1 MEAPILIAHRGYA
14 KRYPENT
21 LIAIQAALE
30 AGVSHVEF
38 DVQITKDGVPV
49 VLHDANLK
57 RTTGTN
63 KRIFTLNRDQ
73 LDGILV
79 NEARLHPKKFA
90 NVGVPTLAEVVELFK
105 LWPNAH
111 AFVEIKQE
119 SLDTFGIEKVIKTL
133 HHTCEPILNRC
144 ILIAYDPL
152 SLRCGRA
159 MGFKQIGWILTKYND
174 EALSTATGLA
184 PDYLICNYTKIPK
197 KATSLWPGPWKW
209 AFYEV
214 VQPKIAHE
222 LAALGAHYIET
233 MAVAEMLKDKAI
245 LSRSKIGEQAV

>member
-30 AGVSHVEF
+30 AGVNYIEF
-38 DVQITKDGVPV
+38 DVQFTKDGVPV
-49 VLHDANLK
+49 LLHDANLK

-63 KRIFTLNRDQ
+63 KRIFSLNHDQ

-79 NEARLHPKKFA
+79 NEAQLHPKKFA
-90 NVGVPTLAEVVELFK
+90 NVGVPSLAAVIDL
-105 LWPNAH
+105 LRQWPKAR
-111 AFVEIKQE
+111 ALVEIKQE
-119 SLDTFGIEKVIKTL
+119 TLDTFGIEKVIKTL
-133 HHTCEPILNRC
+133 HATCAPVIDRC

-152 SLRCGRA
+152 TLRCGRA
-159 MGFKQIGWILTKYND
+159 MGFKKIGWILTKYND
-174 EALSTATGLA
+174 EALSSATGLA

-197 KATSLWPGPWKW
+197 GATALWPGPWKW

-214 VQPKIAHE
+214 VQPKLAHE
-222 LAALGAHYIET
+222 LAALGAHFVET
-233 MAVAEMLKDKAI
+233 MAVTEMLKDKE
-245 LSRSKIGEQAV
+245 LLKRSQVVE